1 MRVVGLITEY
11 NPFHNGHKY
20 HIEEAKRTTGA
31 DYAVAVMSGNFVQ
44 RGTPAIIDKYSRA
57 QMALL
62 NGVDLVLEL
71 PVCYAT
77 ASAEF
82 FAHGAVALLNR
93 LGIVDYLCFG
103 SECGDVELMK
113 EIAILLLNT
122 PDIFDETL
130 LVALKEGLTYPAA
143 RLKAMKHS
151 LRETMKP
158 SQAEAISAILTEP
171 NNILGI
177 EYLKAI
183 FNISSA
189 ITPVT
194 IQRKTAHYHE
204 NQLRDQGFWDT
215 DSKAFSPADDLS
227 KTVASVVSSATAV
240 RNALIKPEF
249 TGLSLTKNSV
259 PDNVHELLTSN
270 YRKTYPI
277 TEEDFSSIIK
287 YKLLAESQIS
297 LTRYAD
303 ITSDLADRMKNL
315 SGCNLE
321 YTELTQKIK
330 TKNMTLTRINRAL
343 IHLLLNI
350 QTDTFKEYNRN
361 GYTPYA
367 RVLGIRKESSH
378 LLRTIAANGSI
389 PIITKV
395 SKAEEKLNDLG
406 REMLAEDL
414 FATHIYNQAVFEKYH
429 TSISNEYKHG
439 ICIV

>member
-1 MRVVGLITEY
+1 
-11 NPFHNGHKY
+11 
-20 HIEEAKRTTGA
+20 
-31 DYAVAVMSGNFVQ
+31 
-44 RGTPAIIDKYSRA
+44 
-57 QMALL
+57 MALL

-130 LVALKEGLTYPAA
+130 LASLKEGFTYPAA

-151 LRETMKP
+151 LRETMRS

-183 FNISSA
+183 YNISSA

-204 NQLRDQGFWDT
+204 NQLRDQGIWHT
-215 DSKAFSPADDLS
+215 DSNAFSPADNFS
-227 KTVASVVSSATAV
+227 KTVDSVVSSATAV

-249 TGLSLTKNSV
+249 TGLPLTKNSV

-287 YKLLAESQIS
+287 YKLLAESQIN

-315 SGCNLE
+315 SGCNLG

-395 SKAEEKLNDLG
+395 SKAEEKLNYIG
-406 REMLAEDL
+406 REMLSEDL